1 MKKCDK
7 TKLSMLKLFDI
18 KLGNFISN
26 CKEKIQRNIS
36 YYEHIYHSIF
46 FIVLILIICFNLK
59 FVIRFV
65 LQISTFAGVIVS
77 LYLGLGKNK
86 IRIGQNCEVRKG
98 YAGVNLFGKNKSS
111 CIIEITEISVVEI
124 ENDKMNIV
132 IPNYCFEEFMN
143 SEISRTKLVN
153 SEGITRISVID
164 DKNNLDILNPILNER
179 KQLKN
184 IDENTDFIKWIE
196 NINENHDY
204 ELQIKFRRND
214 KYGENSA
221 LIPMK
226 KMIKE
231 NLIKIN

>member
-7 TKLSMLKLFDI
+7 TKLGVLKLFDI

-26 CKEKIQRNIS
+26 CKEKIQRNFY
-36 YYEHIYHSIF
+36 YYENIYHSLF
-46 FIVLILIICFNLK
+46 CIVLILIICFNLK
-59 FVIRFV
+59 FVIQFV

-86 IRIGQNCEVRKG
+86 IRIGQNYEIRKG

-111 CIIEITEISVVEI
+111 CIIEITKISVVEI
-124 ENDKMNIV
+124 EKDKMNIV
-132 IPNYCFEEFMN
+132 IPDYYFERYLN
-143 SEISRTKLVN
+143 SEISKTKLVN
-153 SEGITRISVID
+153 SEGITRVPIID
-164 DKNNLDILNPILNER
+164 YKNNLDILNPVLNER

-184 IDENTDFIKWIE
+184 IDENNEFIKWTQ
-196 NINENHDY
+196 NTNGNHDY
-204 ELQIKFRRND
+204 ELKINFRRND
-214 KYGENSA
+214 KYGETSA

-231 NLIKIN
+231 DLIKIN